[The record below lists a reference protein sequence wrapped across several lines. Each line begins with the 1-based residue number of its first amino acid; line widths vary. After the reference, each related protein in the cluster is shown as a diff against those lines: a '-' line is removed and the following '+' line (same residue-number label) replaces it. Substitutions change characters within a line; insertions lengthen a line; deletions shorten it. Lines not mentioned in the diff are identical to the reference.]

1 MELLAVLLAA
11 PFMSV
16 EADDPPC
23 KASCRSLPWAP
34 VGAGSAEGSSGPK
47 PESSRE
53 PGSPAD
59 SRDLPS
65 SWFPS
70 VLLRLTLL
78 TKFEN
83 EPPAHAWLAVDVWG
97 LQAADTSNQGAWCT
111 FSMLGAADSWARG
124 PPCAFAQSMPAPREG
139 PTPSA
144 DSPSEPDARGS
155 DGSFSL
161 RRVWSLQKGLMS
173 GSCPRTPFKLLLSTP
188 HHYFVGLLTCHL

>member
-1 MELLAVLLAA
+1 MFDRPGFFTKDVLDSAGGPMELLAVLLAP

-23 KASCRSLPWAP
+23 KASCWSPPWAS
-34 VGAGSAEGSSGPK
+34 GSADSAEGSSRPK

-53 PGSPAD
+53 PESPAD

-65 SWFPS
+65 SWFSS

-83 EPPAHAWLAVDVWG
+83 EPPAHAWAAVEAWA

-111 FSMLGAADSWARG
+111 LGMLGAEHDAHLVLLPSRCR
-124 PPCAFAQSMPAPREG
+124 PQEKVPLLQQTHPQSLMHEG
-139 PTPSA
+139 LMA
-144 DSPSEPDARGS
+144 HFRS
-155 DGSFSL
+155 DGS
-161 RRVWSLQKGLMS
+161 GLCS
-173 GSCPRTPFKLLLSTP
+173 RA
-188 HHYFVGLLTCHL
+188 